1 MLLATERIGSVTMPS
16 PRVKTRQRITH
27 LSTRRHRRVT
37 TAGTVACVSAT
48 PQPPARG
55 LRPRLLALV
64 HELGKF
70 GVVGGISFATDLA
83 IFNVLLGLGLET
95 LVAKTISTT
104 IATSLAFVGNRFW
117 TWRDRSHTHM
127 GKQYGMFFFLNAVGL
142 GIGLSCLAISHYALG
157 QIWPVLQ
164 GRVADNISGQFIGT
178 GFGTLFRFWSYR
190 RFVFRDTAVGE
201 PAVLDTDVTSL
212 SPAAGHPADPP
223 SHP

>member
-1 MLLATERIGSVTMPS
+1 M
-16 PRVKTRQRITH
+16 
-27 LSTRRHRRVT
+27 T
-37 TAGTVACVSAT
+37 TAGTVASVSAT
-48 PQPPARG
+48 PQPPSRG
-55 LRPRLLALV
+55 LRSRLLALV
-64 HELGKF
+64 RELGKF
-70 GVVGGISFATDLA
+70 GIVGGTSFAIDFV
-83 IFNVLLGLGLET
+83 IFNILLAQGFET

-104 IATSLAFVGNRFW
+104 ISTTFAFLGNRFW

-190 RFVFRDTAVGE
+190 RFVFRDTTPPDQLGTGQSSGRHATNV
-201 PAVLDTDVTSL
+201 A
-212 SPAAGHPADPP
+212 SPAPVRDSA
-223 SHP
+223 